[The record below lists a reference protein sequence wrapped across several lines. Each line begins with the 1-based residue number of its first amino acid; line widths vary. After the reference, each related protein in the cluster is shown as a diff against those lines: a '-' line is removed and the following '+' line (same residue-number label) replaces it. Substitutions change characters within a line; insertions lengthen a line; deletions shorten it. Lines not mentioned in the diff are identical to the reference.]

1 MPLCCAIKT
10 QEFFNEVVTTV
21 PFTGDAPTVKV
32 YYTDGSG
39 YIEAGVFTQIVLG
52 VDEITIT
59 HGGPATGIVKI
70 IQ

>member
-1 MPLCCAIKT
+1 M
-10 QEFFNEVVTTV
+10 

-52 VDEITIT
+52 IDEITIT